1 MLSLCLQNNV
11 SSQLRSSTMTNSLQC
26 LEFWY
31 FMYGPNVGTLSVQK
45 VSGALSPAPRW
56 INTGGKG
63 YEWYHAQVNVR
74 ASGLNPTQFDVGYLH

>member
-1 MLSLCLQNNV
+1 
-11 SSQLRSSTMTNSLQC
+11 MTNNLQC

-74 ASGLNPTQFDVGYLH
+74 ASSLNPTQFDVGYLH